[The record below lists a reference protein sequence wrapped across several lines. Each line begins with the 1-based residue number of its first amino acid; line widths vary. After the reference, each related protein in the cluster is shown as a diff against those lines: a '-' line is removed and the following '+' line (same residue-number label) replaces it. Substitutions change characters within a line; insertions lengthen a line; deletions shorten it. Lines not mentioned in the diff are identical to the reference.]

1 MSKKFKQREIK
12 LDRIYDSI
20 LVSKFINQVMRRG
33 KKSAAQKIVYR
44 AFDLIKKQSKK
55 EPLEVFERAV
65 EQVGP
70 KVEVRPRRIGGATY
84 QVPLEVNEKRRIS
97 LAMRWLVQAAQ
108 AKKGLAMEK
117 KMAQEILDRQQSGAK
132 ATTVKE
138 LAEESCSQELLEK
151 DLTESLYK
159 NAVVIPQILMA
170 EMNGLQT
177 LYKRQEEV

>member
-1 MSKKFKQREIK
+1 VRGSLTISNMPKKFKQREISP
-12 LDRIYDSI
+12 DRIYESV

-33 KKSAAQKIVYR
+33 KTSVAKKIVYQ
-44 AFDLIKKQSKK
+44 AFDLVKKQSKK
-55 EPLEVFERAV
+55 EPLEVFERAL

-117 KMAQEILDRQQSGAK
+117 KLAQEIVAASN
-132 ATTVKE
+132 KE
-138 LAEESCSQELLEK
+138 GEAIKKKINIERMAAANRAFARLA
-151 DLTESLYK
+151 
-159 NAVVIPQILMA
+159 
-170 EMNGLQT
+170 
-177 LYKRQEEV
+177 RRR